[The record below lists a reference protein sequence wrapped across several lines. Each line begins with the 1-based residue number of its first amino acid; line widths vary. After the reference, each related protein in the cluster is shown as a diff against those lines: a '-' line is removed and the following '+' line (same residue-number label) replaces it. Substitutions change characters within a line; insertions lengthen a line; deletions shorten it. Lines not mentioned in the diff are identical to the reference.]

1 MPNVILSKKAES
13 DFARL
18 PNTERR
24 KIIKKLAVLY
34 TEPLSG
40 KPLQGELAGFYSL
53 RAWPYRII
61 YQFQKPNKVIVHY
74 ISHRQGAYR

>member
-18 PNTERR
+18 PNTEKK
-24 KIIKKLAVLY
+24 KIMKKLAILG
-34 TEPLSG
+34 TEPLDG
-40 KPLQGELAGFYSL
+40 KPLQGELAGLYSL

-61 YQFQKPNKVIVHY
+61 YQFQKPDKVIVHY
-74 ISHRQGAYR
+74 ISHRQGAYK